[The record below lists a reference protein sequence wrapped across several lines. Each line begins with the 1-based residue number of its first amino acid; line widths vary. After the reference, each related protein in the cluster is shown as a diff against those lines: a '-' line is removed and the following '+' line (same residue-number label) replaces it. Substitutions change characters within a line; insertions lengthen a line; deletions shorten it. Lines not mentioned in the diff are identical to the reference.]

1 MKSPKDK
8 KSLLSL
14 AVFLRT
20 FPDLWQSAPWLVSLM
35 AALTLVQGLIPAVT
49 IVLSK
54 WTVDGVATVARGG
67 QADVG
72 LLALAW
78 ASAALVGQLSVVV
91 NRLVQGYVA
100 DHFTVYLTRKLMLK
114 MQSLPGLDVVEDPR
128 FYDDLELL
136 QGGAARRPTNF
147 VATSL
152 WLFASLA
159 GVAGV
164 AATLATVAWWV
175 PLAVVAGMLPL
186 ASRQMKLYELGFSIT
201 LQRTQEAREL
211 TYLQRVATRHEY
223 AKEVRLYG
231 LIPYV
236 HRRYLELVRR
246 YQGALRG
253 ARNRQLLGVLPMNLL
268 SLAVTA
274 GVFVYAVDRAAAGQL
289 TVGGVV
295 LVIAA
300 LAQMRDSLTASSEY
314 VGLMTEHL
322 LWFRKYHEFLDAEPR
337 VSSPAEP
344 KGLPRKLDIH
354 LEEVSFAYGDGEP
367 VLRNVSLTVP
377 QGQTVAIV
385 GENGAGKSTLVKL
398 LLRFYDPTSG
408 AVRVGGPG
416 ERVDLRDLDVTAW
429 RGQVAAVFQDFARF
443 EWTLRENI
451 TLGNEGN
458 EARLA
463 EAVRHSGLS
472 GLLAQA
478 SGGLETRVGQ
488 SFGGID
494 LSGGQWQK
502 VAVARAL
509 YRDARILVL
518 DEPTAALDPR
528 SEAEL
533 YHAFAAASA
542 GRTTFL
548 ITHRL
553 GSVLMADRIL
563 VLKDGRIIEDGTHEE
578 LLVRGGEY
586 AELWQLQSRQYAS
599 ASVDG

>member
-1 MKSPKDK
+1 
-8 KSLLSL
+8 
-14 AVFLRT
+14 V
-20 FPDLWQSAPWLVSLM
+20 
-35 AALTLVQGLIPAVT
+35 I
-49 IVLSK
+49 
-54 WTVDGVATVARGG
+54 
-67 QADVG
+67 
-72 LLALAW
+72 
-78 ASAALVGQLSVVV
+78 V

-136 QGGAARRPTNF
+136 QGGAARRPMNF

-152 WLFASLA
+152 WLFASLF

-175 PLAVVAGMLPL
+175 PLVVVAGMLPL

-201 LQRTQEAREL
+201 VQRTQEAREL

-236 HRRYLELVRR
+236 HRRYLELVHG

-253 ARNRQLLGVLPMNLL
+253 ARNRQLLGVLPMNLVA
-268 SLAVTA
+268 LAATA
-274 GVFVYAVDRAAAGQL
+274 GVFVYAVDQAAAGHL

-314 VGLMTEHL
+314 VGLLAEHL
-322 LWFRKYHEFLDAEPR
+322 LWFRKYHEFLEAEPR
-337 VSSPAEP
+337 VSSPSEP
-344 KGLPRKLDIH
+344 KNLPRRLDIR
-354 LEEVSFAYGDGEP
+354 LNNVTFAYGDGEP
-367 VLRNVSLTVP
+367 VLRNVSLKVP

-408 AVRVGGPG
+408 AVEVGGPG
-416 ERVDLRDLDVTAW
+416 EWVDLRDLDVTAW
-429 RGQVAAVFQDFARF
+429 RGQVAAVFQDFAKF

-451 TLGNEGN
+451 VLGGEDD
-458 EARLA
+458 EARVA
-463 EAVRHSGLS
+463 EAVTHSGLS
-472 GLLAQA
+472 GLLAQL
-478 SGGLETRVGQ
+478 SEGLETRVGQ

-509 YRDARILVL
+509 YRDARILIL

-533 YHAFAAASA
+533 YRAFAAASS

-563 VLKDGRIIEDGTHEE
+563 VMKEGRIIEDGTHEE
-578 LLVRGGEY
+578 LLARSGEY
-586 AELWQLQSRQYAS
+586 AELWQLQSRQYAG
-599 ASVDG
+599 V